1 MNLNIIAVFF
11 SFLLSGLLYQPAY
24 AAGDKLSLDPVEI
37 DLFDK
42 ASLQRGARL
51 FMNYCISCHS
61 ASYMRYNRMG
71 KDLGLSDEQV
81 KESLMFASEKVG
93 ETMTIAMRDED
104 AKNWFGVVPP
114 DLSVISRAR
123 GPDWLYS
130 YFRQFYVDDAKI
142 MGTNNLVFKDA
153 SMPHVLWQ
161 QQGYLQQ
168 DTEGHLVPTPE
179 QQQTAERYDAMIRD
193 LVNFIAYVGEPS
205 KIQRLT
211 LGKWVLIYLAVFFM
225 VAYPMKKVFW
235 EDIR

>member
-1 MNLNIIAVFF
+1 MNINIAAAFF
-11 SFLLSGLLYQPAY
+11 SFFLSCLLYQPAY
-24 AAGDKLSLDPVEI
+24 AASDKLVLDPVEI

-81 KESLMFASEKVG
+81 KDSLMFASEKIG

-104 AKNWFGVVPP
+104 AKKWFGVVPP

-123 GPDWLYS
+123 GTDWLYN
-130 YFRQFYVDDAKI
+130 YFRQFYVDDSKA
-142 MGTNNLVFKDA
+142 MGTNNQVFKDV

-161 QQGYLQQ
+161 QQGYMQI
-168 DTEGHLVPTPE
+168 DDEGHLSPSVK
-179 QQQTAERYDAMIRD
+179 QKQSAEEYDLMTRD
-193 LVNFIAYVGEPS
+193 LVNFMAYVGEPS